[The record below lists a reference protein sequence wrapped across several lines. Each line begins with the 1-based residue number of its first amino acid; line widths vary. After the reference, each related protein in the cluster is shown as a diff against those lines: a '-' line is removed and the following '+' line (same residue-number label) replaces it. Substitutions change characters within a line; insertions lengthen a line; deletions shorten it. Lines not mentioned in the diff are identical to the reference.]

1 MVAPRMIGTSV
12 RTLFEKDKGFP
23 CFISSEQNGTGN
35 ADAICLSLAL
45 GIGALKAGAIQ
56 SSCRE
61 ETLIDLFAEQ
71 ALFPT
76 VIKVWEEAYSTL
88 KRLGA
93 SDEALVYELWKS
105 KEAAEIFEKMADD
118 GFIKQ
123 LVHHSSVSQYGQL
136 KGSLNYDE
144 GITNSLRKEFSRV
157 AEQRILN
164 GAFEKEFSR
173 MEEGE
178 GSVQGQLDK
187 LYAQAEKSELTEGEK
202 KVMAR
207 LTF

>member
-1 MVAPRMIGTSV
+1 MVAPRMIGTSI
-12 RTLFEKDKGFP
+12 RTLFEKYDGFS

-35 ADAICLSLAL
+35 ADKICLSLAL
-45 GIGALKAGAIQ
+45 GIGALKAGAVQ

-76 VIKVWEEAYSTL
+76 VTKVWEKACSTL

-105 KEAAEIFEKMADD
+105 KEAAEILEKMADD
-118 GFIKQ
+118 GFIQQ
-123 LVHHSSVSQYGQL
+123 LVYHSIVSQYGQL

-144 GITNSLRKEFSRV
+144 DITNGLRRV
-157 AEQRILN
+157 QQGSGAAYSQRRI
-164 GAFEKEFSR
+164 R
-173 MEEGE
+173 EGVLKD
-178 GSVQGQLDK
+178 GG
-187 LYAQAEKSELTEGEK
+187 
-202 KVMAR
+202 R
-207 LTF
+207 